1 MNPDLLAA
9 LILEGQNNIKNIAI
23 IPRDYHF

>member
-9 LILEGQNNIKNIAI
+9 LILEGQKNIKSIAI